1 MKSDALLPTPDEQ
14 VVVPK
19 GKLRGRLF
27 ALLQI
32 IFTVALTYIAFRSID
47 PKDAWLVVQQ
57 MSLSALAICLVL
69 LVLQFLVLAW
79 RWALLLREFW
89 KGAEFSL
96 LLQGVLA
103 ERLVNQ
109 FLPTT
114 VGGDAARVLALVRNG
129 IRPGPAFQ
137 SVLFDRGIGLLGI
150 AFLAGVA
157 APLMLF
163 YHVSVVTIALPVAL
177 AIGSALAILVAALI
191 PQSFVERIKGIVKS
205 PRINWLIQTGHDMLQ
220 QKHLYVA
227 LCIASPLVHLLSCLV
242 FVVIGVS
249 ISGYDT
255 FVIYAICAPAILL
268 ATALP
273 ITLAGWGLRES
284 TAVMLLTQFQ
294 ISAVDALACSVLYG
308 LIQISTGLIA
318 GVGILV
324 LQYFRSSKER
334 AAQTGSTL

>member
-1 MKSDALLPTPDEQ
+1 MQSDALLPTPNEP
-14 VVVPK
+14 VVAPK
-19 GKLRGRLF
+19 SKLRGRLF

-32 IFTVALTYIAFRSID
+32 VFTVALTYLAFRSID
-47 PKDAWLVVQQ
+47 PKDAWLAVQQ
-57 MSLSALAICLVL
+57 MSLPALAICLFL
-69 LVLQFLVLAW
+69 LISQFLVLAW

-89 KGAEFSL
+89 KGADFSL

-137 SVLFDRGIGLLGI
+137 SVLFDRAIGLLGI
-150 AFLAGVA
+150 AFVAGVA
-157 APLMLF
+157 APFMLI
-163 YHVSVVTIALPVAL
+163 YHVNFLTIALPVAL
-177 AIGSALAILVAALI
+177 AVGSAMAIAVAALM
-191 PQSFVERIKGIVKS
+191 PQSLVERIKGLFKS
-205 PRINWLIQTGHDMLQ
+205 PRITWLIQTGYDMLQ
-220 QKHLYVA
+220 QRHLYLA
-227 LCIASPLVHLLSCLV
+227 LCVASPLVHFLSCLV

-249 ISGYDT
+249 ISGYDSLL
-255 FVIYAICAPAILL
+255 VYAICAPAILL

-318 GVGILV
+318 GVGILG
-324 LQYFRSSKER
+324 LQYFRSSNGR